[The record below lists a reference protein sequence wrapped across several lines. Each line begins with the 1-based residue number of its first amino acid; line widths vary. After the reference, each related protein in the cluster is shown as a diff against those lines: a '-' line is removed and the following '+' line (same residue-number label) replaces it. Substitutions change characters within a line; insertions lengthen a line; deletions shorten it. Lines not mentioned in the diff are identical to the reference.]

1 MSGSSLDSSLGTSE
15 LFQSSLLSMEE
26 VQFPARH
33 FLADLSPSQLDRNF
47 SESPNTSNRFSGTP
61 SGDRSSNTP
70 SSGDYGSL
78 STALSITKLF
88 KEVIRIGGK
97 ARMGKPIFPRR
108 SFVMRIIL
116 TERSSKEGSFQLC

>member
-1 MSGSSLDSSLGTSE
+1 
-15 LFQSSLLSMEE
+15 MEE

-70 SSGDYGSL
+70 SSGDYDCH
-78 STALSITKLF
+78 STFNHKIICF

-97 ARMGKPIFPRR
+97 AREGKLIFPRR

>member
-1 MSGSSLDSSLGTSE
+1 MSGSSLDPSLGTTE
-15 LFQSSLLSMEE
+15 HTQSSLHSMEE
-26 VQFPARH
+26 LQFPARH

-70 SSGDYGSL
+70 SSGDYDCH
-78 STALSITKLF
+78 STFNHKIICF
-88 KEVIRIGGK
+88 KEVTRIGGK
-97 ARMGKPIFPRR
+97 AREGKLIFPRR